1 MLCAASLAVSA
12 QTNSLNLANI
22 ARYSE
27 ANKAVKALP
36 ADSQRVVLMGNSI
49 TDHWP
54 VRHPEF
60 FEEHSSII
68 GRGISGQTTTQFL
81 LRFRSDVLELK
92 PAIVVINGAIND
104 IALNTGP
111 YDEDFTFG
119 NIVSMV
125 ELAQANG
132 ITIVLASCLP
142 AAGFSWRP
150 DLPDPMPVIRSL
162 NARIKAYAEANS
174 LDYLDYF
181 TPMLTPAG
189 SGLNPAYATDTPAVH
204 PNRDGYLVMESVLMP
219 VIDRLLTQPSK

>member
-111 YDEDFTFG
+111 
-119 NIVSMV
+119 
-125 ELAQANG
+125 QANG

-181 TPMLTPAG
+181 TPMLTPDG